1 MSRSGVSTGGSNSVT
16 LKNILLKCVLLGDG
30 GVGKSCIMNRF
41 VSNRFDAH
49 SFHTIGVE
57 FLNKEIEVG
66 GQTYTLQIWD
76 TAGQERFKS
85 LRTPFY
91 RGSDI
96 CLLTFSLDDRQS
108 FQNLVNWR
116 EEFLYYADV
125 SDKDNFPFIVI
136 GKKVD
141 IEPEKRELAY
151 ETVMDWCGANGNM
164 PYVETSAKEATNVQ
178 HAFISA
184 LERWTKLESRQEKPY
199 TGQTVN
205 LSNRGTEPSS
215 SRRTESQFCC
225 FTNN

>member
-1 MSRSGVSTGGSNSVT
+1 
-16 LKNILLKCVLLGDG
+16 
-30 GVGKSCIMNRF
+30 MNRF

-66 GQTYTLQIWD
+66 GQMYTLQIWD

-108 FQNLVNWR
+108 FQNVVTWR

-125 SDKDNFPFIVI
+125 SDKDTFPFVLI
-136 GKKVD
+136 GNKVD
-141 IEPEKRELAY
+141 LEGEKKEVG
-151 ETVMDWCGANGNM
+151 EEGVMEWCAQNGNL
-164 PYVETSAKEATNVQ
+164 PYIQTSAKEATNVQ
-178 HAFISA
+178 LAFISA
-184 LERWTKLESRQEKPY
+184 LQRWKNMEAKVDKPY
-199 TGQTVN
+199 TQPRTLN
-205 LSNRGTEPSS
+205 LNSHNQEPMNRLPEPCCL
-215 SRRTESQFCC
+215 SQ
-225 FTNN
+225 